1 MSTDSTELGATGLGA
16 VGVSS
21 AVGAAS
27 REASVAGR
35 RGGPP
40 RPPAAGARPRAGRI
54 VLHAM
59 LIVLS
64 LLMITP
70 FVWMALSSLK
80 THAEIVS
87 FPPTVLPAD
96 WHWRNYVDALGF
108 APFDIY
114 FRNSLVIAVAHTLI
128 NVALAAM
135 AGYALARVPFRG
147 RSLLLMCV
155 LAAMMI
161 PTFTKIVPQ
170 YLLVKTMPFFGGNDF
185 LGRGGSGW
193 LDSWWALIVP
203 GALTP
208 LAIFLFRQF
217 YLSLP
222 RELEEAAR
230 IDGLGEFGIFARVM
244 SPLMKPAIATV
255 ALITFENSWNNFVW
269 PLIIT
274 RTEEL
279 RVIQVGLAA
288 FQQTD
293 RTLWEFVMAGTV
305 LATLPMIV
313 LFLFTQRYFVQG
325 FATAGIK

>member
-1 MSTDSTELGATGLGA
+1 MSTSTAP
-16 VGVSS
+16 
-21 AVGAAS
+21 
-27 REASVAGR
+27 VA
-35 RGGPP
+35 
-40 RPPAAGARPRAGRI
+40 PAAGTTPRAPRAAAPRTGPRPGRI
-54 VLHAM
+54 ALHAV
-59 LIVLS
+59 LVVLS
-64 LLMITP
+64 LLMIVP

-87 FPPTVLPAD
+87 YPPTILPAD
-96 WHWRNYVDALGF
+96 WHWANYPDALAY
-108 APFDIY
+108 APFGTY
-114 FRNSLVIAVAHTLI
+114 FRNSLVIAVSHTAI

-147 RSLLLMCV
+147 RSLLLVLV

-185 LGRGGSGW
+185 LGRGGNGW

-244 SPLMKPAIATV
+244 TPLMKPAIATV
-255 ALITFENSWNNFVW
+255 SLITFENSWNNFVW
-269 PLIIT
+269 PLIVT
-274 RTEEL
+274 RSEDL

-293 RTLWEFVMAGTV
+293 KTLWEFVMAGTV

>member
-1 MSTDSTELGATGLGA
+1 MSPERTSTRPAPPASGASGPGRMGGA
-16 VGVSS
+16 
-21 AVGAAS
+21 
-27 REASVAGR
+27 
-35 RGGPP
+35 P
-40 RPPAAGARPRAGRI
+40 RPGRI
-54 VLHAM
+54 VLHAV
-59 LIVLS
+59 LVVLS
-64 LLMITP
+64 LLMVAP
-70 FVWMALSSLK
+70 FVWMVLTSLK
-80 THAEIVS
+80 SHAEVMS
-87 FPPTVLPAD
+87 YPPTLLPSV
-96 WHWRNYVDALGF
+96 WQWVNYPDALEF
-108 APFDIY
+108 APFGTY
-114 FRNSLVIAVAHTLI
+114 FRNSLVIAVSHTVI

-135 AGYALARVPFRG
+135 AGYALARLPFRG
-147 RSLLLMCV
+147 RSLLLMLV

-170 YLLVKTMPFFGGNDF
+170 YLLAKTMPFFGGNDF

-230 IDGLGEFGIFARVM
+230 LDGLGEFGIFARVM
-244 SPLMKPAIATV
+244 TPLMKPAIATV

-269 PLIIT
+269 PLIVT
-274 RTEEL
+274 RSDEL

-288 FQQTD
+288 FQQVD
-293 RTLWEFVMAGTV
+293 ETLWEYMMAGTV

>member
-1 MSTDSTELGATGLGA
+1 VTR
-16 VGVSS
+16 
-21 AVGAAS
+21 AA
-27 REASVAGR
+27 GTTQ
-35 RGGPP
+35 GPP
-40 RPPAAGARPRAGRI
+40 RTPGRRARLRPGRI
-54 VLHAM
+54 ALHTVLV
-59 LIVLS
+59 VLS
-64 LLMITP
+64 LLMIVP

-87 FPPTVLPAD
+87 YPPTVLPAD
-96 WHWRNYVDALGF
+96 WHWSNYPEALAY
-108 APFDIY
+108 APFGTY
-114 FRNSLVIAVAHTLI
+114 FRNSLIIAVGHTTI
-128 NVALAAM
+128 NVVLAAM

-147 RSLLLMCV
+147 RSLLLMLV

-244 SPLMKPAIATV
+244 TPLMKPAIATV

-269 PLIIT
+269 PLIVT
-274 RTEEL
+274 RSQDL

-293 RTLWEFVMAGTV
+293 KTLWEFVMAGTV

>member
-1 MSTDSTELGATGLGA
+1 MSPEGTSAPVAPPVPSGPGPGRLGGA
-16 VGVSS
+16 
-21 AVGAAS
+21 
-27 REASVAGR
+27 
-35 RGGPP
+35 P
-40 RPPAAGARPRAGRI
+40 RPGRI
-54 VLHAM
+54 LLHAV
-59 LIVLS
+59 LVALS
-64 LLMITP
+64 LAMVAP
-70 FVWMALSSLK
+70 FVWMVLTSLK
-80 THAEIVS
+80 SHAEVMS
-87 FPPTVLPAD
+87 YPPTILPSV
-96 WHWRNYVDALGF
+96 WQWVNYPDALGF
-108 APFDIY
+108 APFGTY
-114 FRNSLVIAVAHTLI
+114 FRNSMVIAVSHTAI

-135 AGYALARVPFRG
+135 AGYALARLPFRG
-147 RSLLLMCV
+147 RTPALVFV

-170 YLLVKTMPFFGGNDF
+170 YLLAKTMPFFGGNDF

-203 GALTP
+203 GAVTP

-230 IDGLGEFGIFARVM
+230 LDGLGEFGIFARVM
-244 SPLMKPAIATV
+244 TPLMKPAIATV

-269 PLIIT
+269 PLIVT
-274 RTEEL
+274 RTDQL

-288 FQQTD
+288 FQQTE
-293 RTLWEFVMAGTV
+293 RTLWEYLMAGTV
-305 LATLPMIV
+305 LATVPMIV

>member
-1 MSTDSTELGATGLGA
+1 MSPEPP
-16 VGVSS
+16 
-21 AVGAAS
+21 
-27 REASVAGR
+27 GR
-35 RGGPP
+35 TGGPP
-40 RPPAAGARPRAGRI
+40 RPGRT
-54 VLHAM
+54 VLHAV
-59 LIVLS
+59 LVVLS
-64 LLMITP
+64 LLMVAP
-70 FVWMALSSLK
+70 FVWMVLTSLK
-80 THAEIVS
+80 SHAEVVS
-87 FPPTVLPAD
+87 YPPTFLPQV
-96 WHWRNYVDALGF
+96 WQWVNYPDALEF
-108 APFDIY
+108 APFGTY
-114 FRNSLVIAVAHTLI
+114 FRNSMLIAVSHTVI

-135 AGYALARVPFRG
+135 AGYALARLPFRG
-147 RSLLLMCV
+147 RSLLLMFV

-170 YLLVKTMPFFGGNDF
+170 YLLAKTMPFFGGNDF

-193 LDSWWALIVP
+193 LDSWWGLIVP

-230 IDGLGEFGIFARVM
+230 LDGLGEFGIFARVM
-244 SPLMKPAIATV
+244 TPLMKPAIATV

-269 PLIIT
+269 PLIVT
-274 RTEEL
+274 RSDDL

-288 FQQTD
+288 FHQSE
-293 RTLWEFVMAGTV
+293 RTLWEYLMAGTV
-305 LATLPMIV
+305 LATVPMIV

>member
-1 MSTDSTELGATGLGA
+1 MSSDVTAVTEPAA
-16 VGVSS
+16 PRAS
-21 AVGAAS
+21 APTHVT
-27 REASVAGR
+27 
-35 RGGPP
+35 
-40 RPPAAGARPRAGRI
+40 PPARRRAVRPGRI
-54 VLHAM
+54 ALHAV

-64 LLMITP
+64 LVMVAP
-70 FVWMALSSLK
+70 FVWMVLSSLK
-80 THAEIVS
+80 VSEEIQAY
-87 FPPTVLPAD
+87 PPTLLPTVWD
-96 WHWRNYVDALGF
+96 WANYPDALEW
-108 APFDIY
+108 APFGTY
-114 FRNSLVIAVAHTLI
+114 FRNSLIIAVSHTLT
-128 NVALAAM
+128 NVAIAAM

-147 RSLLLMCV
+147 RTVMMMLV

-161 PTFTKIVPQ
+161 PTFSKIVPQ
-170 YLLVKTMPFFGGNDF
+170 YLLAKTMPFFGGNDF

-193 LDSWWALIVP
+193 LDSWWGLIVP
-203 GALTP
+203 GAVTP

-230 IDGLGEFGIFARVM
+230 MDGLGEFGIFARVM
-244 SPLMKPAIATV
+244 TPLMKPAIATV

-269 PLIIT
+269 PLIVT
-274 RTEEL
+274 RSDDL

-288 FQQTD
+288 FRQTD
-293 RTLWEFVMAGTV
+293 RVLWEYLMAGTV

>member
-1 MSTDSTELGATGLGA
+1 MSSEVTA
-16 VGVSS
+16 VSE
-21 AVGAAS
+21 
-27 REASVAGR
+27 REAPGVHAQVR
-35 RGGPP
+35 TA
-40 RPPAAGARPRAGRI
+40 PPARRRGARPGRI
-54 VLHAM
+54 ALHAV

-64 LLMITP
+64 LVMVAP

-80 THAEIVS
+80 VSEEIQAY
-87 FPPTVLPAD
+87 PPTLLPTVWD
-96 WHWRNYVDALGF
+96 WANYPDALEW
-108 APFDIY
+108 APFGTY
-114 FRNSLVIAVAHTLI
+114 FRNSLVIAVSHTVS
-128 NVALAAM
+128 NVVIAAM

-147 RSLLLMCV
+147 RTLAMMLV

-161 PTFTKIVPQ
+161 PTFSKIVPQ
-170 YLLVKTMPFFGGNDF
+170 YLLAKTMPFFGGNDF

-193 LDSWWALIVP
+193 LDSWWGLIVP
-203 GALTP
+203 GAVTP

-230 IDGLGEFGIFARVM
+230 MDGLGEFGIFARVM
-244 SPLMKPAIATV
+244 TPLMKPAIATV

-269 PLIIT
+269 PLIVT
-274 RTEEL
+274 RSDDL

-288 FQQTD
+288 FRQTD
-293 RTLWEFVMAGTV
+293 RVLWEYLMAGTV
-305 LATLPMIV
+305 LATVPMIV

>member
-1 MSTDSTELGATGLGA
+1 MSLE
-16 VGVSS
+16 S
-21 AVGAAS
+21 AVVQPAPASGAS
-27 REASVAGR
+27 GPGR
-35 RGGPP
+35 VGGAP
-40 RPPAAGARPRAGRI
+40 RPGRI
-54 VLHAM
+54 VLHAV

-64 LLMITP
+64 LLMVAP
-70 FVWMALSSLK
+70 FVWMVLTSLK
-80 THAEIVS
+80 SHAEVMS
-87 FPPTVLPAD
+87 YPPTILPSV
-96 WHWRNYVDALGF
+96 WQWVNYPDALAF
-108 APFDIY
+108 APFGTY
-114 FRNSLVIAVAHTLI
+114 FRNSLVIAVSHTVI

-135 AGYALARVPFRG
+135 AGYALARLPFRG
-147 RSLLLMCV
+147 RSLLLMLV

-170 YLLVKTMPFFGGNDF
+170 YLLAKTMPFFGGNDF

-193 LDSWWALIVP
+193 LDSWWGLIVP
-203 GALTP
+203 GAVTP

-230 IDGLGEFGIFARVM
+230 LDGLGEFGIFARVM
-244 SPLMKPAIATV
+244 TPLMKPAIATV

-274 RTEEL
+274 RSDEL

-293 RTLWEFVMAGTV
+293 ATLWEYMMAGTV
-305 LATLPMIV
+305 LATVPMIV